1 MRSACRYG
9 QPKDAKAGLR
19 EPLAALSSAQLEE
32 DTIAMTTDAEIQSA
46 LPALASG
53 NAAVITG
60 GASGIGLAAAKRLA
74 AMGLKIVLADIGG
87 ARLDEAARA
96 VATIAGDNA
105 VLAVA
110 TDVSKADELDLL
122 AEKAFGTFG
131 EVSLLMNNAGV
142 GNNPGKPWENRD
154 AWKRL
159 LDINFWGV
167 VHGVEAFAPR
177 MLAAGRPGLIVNTGS
192 KQGITTPP
200 GNLAYNVSKSGVKT
214 FTEGL
219 AHALRN
225 EPGAKVAAHLLI
237 PGFTF
242 TGLTEGATKKPA
254 GAWTGEQVIDFM
266 LTALVRGDFYILC
279 PDNEATRPMDEKRM
293 AWAIGD
299 IIENRPALSR
309 WHPDHK
315 GAFAAFMGS

>member
-1 MRSACRYG
+1 
-9 QPKDAKAGLR
+9 
-19 EPLAALSSAQLEE
+19 
-32 DTIAMTTDAEIQSA
+32 A
-46 LPALASG
+46 LPALAPG

-60 GASGIGLAAAKRLA
+60 AASGIGLAAAKRLA
-74 AMGLKIVLADIGG
+74 LMGMKIVLADIGG
-87 ARLDEAARA
+87 ARLDDASRA
-96 VATIAGDNA
+96 VSAIAGDDA

-110 TDVSKADELDLL
+110 ADVSKADEVHRL
-122 AEKAFGTFG
+122 AERAFGAFG
-131 EVSLLMNNAGV
+131 GVSLLMNNAGI
-142 GNNPGKPWENRD
+142 GDNPGKPWENGD

-177 MLAAGRPGLIVNTGS
+177 MLASASPGLIVNTGS

-200 GNLAYNVSKSGVKT
+200 GNLAYNVSKAGVKT

-219 AHALRN
+219 SHALRN
-225 EPGAKVAAHLLI
+225 EPGAHVAAHLLI

-242 TGLTEGATKKPA
+242 TGLTEGATEKPA
-254 GAWTGEQVIDFM
+254 AAWTGEQVVDFM
-266 LTALVRGDFYILC
+266 LESLTRGDFYILC
-279 PDNEATRPMDEKRM
+279 PDNEAARPLDEKRM

-315 GAFAAFMGS
+315 DSFAAFMKG

>member
-1 MRSACRYG
+1 M
-9 QPKDAKAGLR
+9 
-19 EPLAALSSAQLEE
+19 
-32 DTIAMTTDAEIQSA
+32 ITDAEIQTA
-46 LPALASG
+46 LPALAPG

-60 GASGIGLAAAKRLA
+60 AASGIGLAAAKRLA
-74 AMGLKIVLADIGG
+74 LMGMKIVLADIGG
-87 ARLDEAARA
+87 ARLDDASRA
-96 VATIAGDNA
+96 VSAIAGDDA

-110 TDVSKADELDLL
+110 ADVSKADEVDRL
-122 AEKAFGTFG
+122 AERAFGAFG
-131 EVSLLMNNAGV
+131 GVSLLMNNAGV
-142 GNNPGKPWENRD
+142 GDNPGKPWENRD

-177 MLAAGRPGLIVNTGS
+177 MLASARPGLIINTGS

-200 GNLAYNVSKSGVKT
+200 GNLAYNVSKAGVKT

-225 EPGAKVAAHLLI
+225 EPGAHVAAHLLI

-242 TGLTEGATKKPA
+242 TGLTEGATEKPA
-254 GAWTGEQVIDFM
+254 GAWTGEQVVDFM
-266 LTALVRGDFYILC
+266 LESLTRGDFYILC
-279 PDNEATRPMDEKRM
+279 PDNEAARPLDEKRM

-309 WHPDHK
+309 WHPDYKAPFATFMK
-315 GAFAAFMGS
+315 G

>member
-1 MRSACRYG
+1 
-9 QPKDAKAGLR
+9 
-19 EPLAALSSAQLEE
+19 
-32 DTIAMTTDAEIQSA
+32 MTSDAEIQTT

-53 NAAVITG
+53 NVAVITG
-60 GASGIGLAAAKRLA
+60 GASGIGLAAARRLA
-74 AMGLKIVLADIGG
+74 ALGMKIVLTDIAG
-87 ARLDEAARA
+87 ARLDEAGRA
-96 VATIAGDNA
+96 IAAIGGDGA
-105 VLAVA
+105 VLAVP
-110 TDVSKADELDLL
+110 TDVSKADEVDRL
-122 AEKAFGTFG
+122 AEKAFGAFG
-131 EVSLLMNNAGV
+131 GVSLLMNNAGV
-142 GNNPGKPWENRD
+142 GDNPGKPWENRD

-177 MLAAGRPGLIVNTGS
+177 MLATGKPGLIINTGS

-200 GNLAYNVSKSGVKT
+200 GNLAYNVSKSAVKT

-225 EPGAKVAAHLLI
+225 EPGAQLSAHLLI
-237 PGFTF
+237 PGFTY
-242 TGLTEGATKKPA
+242 TGLTEGATQKPA

-266 LTALVRGDFYILC
+266 LASLMRGDFYILC

-309 WHPDHK
+309 WHPDHAD
-315 GAFAAFMGS
+315 AFAAFMKR